1 MNNKI
6 GIILMGLSL
15 SMLATQ
21 VSASSVTIPNSFTA
35 GTAAIAAEVN
45 GNFDAVKSA
54 VDDNDS
60 RLNAL
65 ESGTLSFSL
74 YGLIDSIDGNT
85 CQLQRSLS
93 GYVYY
98 NVGSGATCNA
108 FMPVN
113 LPQGRSLTGLSCT
126 VFDNDPTGTNDVD
139 FAALRRTSLTTGL
152 SGAVFQTANSI
163 DSTNI
168 QQISDATPSAGTAVI
183 DNSNYA
189 YSLQVRLDESA
200 AGVIDIRAYGCSVTY
215 Q

>member
-65 ESGTLSFSL
+65 ESGILSFSL

-85 CQLQRSLS
+85 CQLRRSLS

-98 NVGSGATCNA
+98 NAGSAANCDA
-108 FMPVN
+108 FMPIN

-139 FAALRRTSLTTGL
+139 FAALRRTSLLTGV
-152 SGAVFQTANSI
+152 SVNVFQTAGSTNSPVI
-163 DSTNI
+163 QQLVDST
-168 QQISDATPSAGTAVI
+168 PGAGTAVI
-183 DNSNYA
+183 DNDNYA
-189 YSLQVRLDESA
+189 YSLRVRIDESA
-200 AGVIDIRAYGCSVTY
+200 AVVTNIRAYGCSVTY